1 MINLVQLLLPKKS
14 LLSSIKKTVLK
25 ILISKFHFQQC
36 IILLFTT
43 FYLSE
48 FNLAQ
53 NSINLEGSG
62 QKWVNIGDVD
72 VTGNQITVEAF
83 VRRQNNMNIVSKHD
97 GTDDCNY
104 LLRPNSFQITTSED
118 FYICLNTFPLSP
130 NTWYHVAATYDGSAI
145 KYYVDGCLVNEI
157 PATGN
162 IIDNNWDAAI
172 GNKSNW
178 PNGPEQFRGRIDEVR
193 IWQTA
198 RSEEEIKLNMNL
210 LLNPTSEPDLRAYYR
225 LNNDYENAQG
235 YSGFDGSPQ
244 GSPSFDNA
252 PPLFIPFELISVTKT
267 DVTCFG
273 YEDGEIEIIAIGNN
287 LEYSLDGISYSSTP
301 SFDELGPGN
310 YDVYVRDGACEEITS
325 VEVTEPAPIPSPDL
339 NTNDPICSTDTLFL
353 STAEV
358 TDAIYFWEGPD
369 GFTSNSANT
378 FIPDLSNDN
387 SGDYSIYIQVDGC
400 NSDTT
405 FAAIEVN
412 ETYDINIVETI
423 CSNQTYQFG
432 PDEINTTGI
441 YVQNLQSI
449 SGCDSTVQLD
459 LTVNPAYAFVIDTAI
474 CEGESII
481 YEGTT
486 MTTSGTYDFNLF
498 TTLGCDS
505 IITYELIVYPIPSA
519 PVVSTNSPLDC
530 PGDVLEIS
538 LNPNADAFYSWTGP
552 NGFSSSE
559 ESLIFPAYIED
570 MGTYSVMVTING
582 CESPVSYTELEIINI
597 YSFNDF
603 DFPNV
608 LTPNGDGANDV
619 FDLEAYFKTCN
630 AYEIMYFDRW
640 GNRVYSH
647 KENEEPFSG
656 KSFDGSDLMQG
667 VYSYKLLFDEGMKHG
682 FLHLI
687 REN

>member
-1 MINLVQLLLPKKS
+1 MSDEYPSYRTKNTNFVVNS
-14 LLSSIKKTVLK
+14 LQSMV
-25 ILISKFHFQQC
+25 SKFHFQQC
-36 IILLFTT
+36 IILLFAI

-72 VTGNQITVEAF
+72 VTGDQITVEAF

-104 LLRPNSFQITTSED
+104 LLRPNSFQISTSED

-193 IWQTA
+193 IWETA

-353 STAEV
+353 STTEV

>member
-1 MINLVQLLLPKKS
+1 MINLVQLSLPKNS

-36 IILLFTT
+36 IILLLAI

-130 NTWYHVAATYDGSAI
+130 NIWYHVAATYDGSAI

-193 IWQTA
+193 IWETA

-252 PPLFIPFELISVTKT
+252 PPLFIPFELISVIKT
-267 DVTCFG
+267 DVSCFG

-310 YDVYVRDGACEEITS
+310 YDVYVRDGACEEITP
-325 VEVTEPAPIPSPDL
+325 VEITEPAPIPSPDL
-339 NTNDPICSTDTLFL
+339 NTNNPICSTDTLFL
-353 STAEV
+353 STTEV

-405 FAAIEVN
+405 VAAIEVN

-449 SGCDSTVQLD
+449 AGCDSTVQLD
-459 LTVNPAYAFVIDTAI
+459 LTVNPAYTFVIDTAI
-474 CEGESII
+474 CEGESIT

-498 TTLGCDS
+498 TILGCDS
-505 IITYELIVYPIPSA
+505 IITYELIVHPIPSA
-519 PVVSTNSPLDC
+519 PVLSTNSPLDC

-552 NGFSSSE
+552 NGFSSTE

-582 CESPVSYTELEIINI
+582 CESPVSFTELEIINI

-647 KENEEPFSG
+647 KENEEPFTG

-682 FLHLI
+682 FIHLI

>member
-1 MINLVQLLLPKKS
+1 MQLLLPKKS

-36 IILLFTT
+36 IILLFAI

-104 LLRPNSFQITTSED
+104 LLRPNSFQISTSED

-130 NTWYHVAATYDGSAI
+130 NIWYHVAATYDGSAI

-193 IWQTA
+193 IWETA
-198 RSEEEIKLNMNL
+198 RTEEEIKLNMNL

-287 LEYSLDGISYSSTP
+287 PEYSLDGISYSSTP

-325 VEVTEPAPIPSPDL
+325 VEITEPAPIPSPDL
-339 NTNDPICSTDTLFL
+339 NTNAPICSTDTLFL
-353 STAEV
+353 STTEV

-369 GFTSNSANT
+369 GFASNSANT

-405 FAAIEVN
+405 VAAIEVN

-441 YVQNLQSI
+441 YIQNLQSI

-530 PGDVLEIS
+530 PGDLLEIS

-682 FLHLI
+682 FIHLI
-687 REN
+687 KEN